1 MVWYARGLLR
11 LTVATALAVV
21 GLAVAFV
28 VAPAQDSTGLVS
40 EQSLTTD

>member
-1 MVWYARGLLR
+1 MAWYARGLLR
-11 LTVATALAVV
+11 LTAATVLAVA

-28 VAPAQDSTGLVS
+28 VAPAQDSTGVVS